1 MKLLVREISY
11 YQLPLATRFP
21 FQYGIASMTDAPQI
35 FLRAVCEFDG
45 AEAIGVSA
53 DLLPPKWFTK
63 NPQTTFEEDD
73 LPQML
78 RVISQAGKLASEV
91 GEAKSFFQW
100 WREVYEAQSEWA
112 ERNKVAPLL
121 AGFGASLVERAVLDA
136 FCRRVEQPMHRV
148 LRENQLGIR
157 LGEIRNELGGV
168 EPRDILPETPCSSVA
183 LRHTVGMG
191 DPLTDDEIQPEDRI
205 DDGLPHSLQDNIR
218 SYGLKFFK
226 IKLRGNVKADR
237 ERLTRLAE
245 IIQSEVGADAR
256 ITVDANENYRD
267 IGSFREHWQQHQ
279 ADPVVG
285 NFLDRSL
292 LMVEQPIH
300 RDHALL
306 ESVGNEL
313 SQWTTAPP
321 IIIDE
326 SDGEL
331 SSAPTALRLGY
342 AGVSHKNCKGIMKGL
357 ANAGSVALAKQS
369 GRDALLSGEDLAN
382 FGPVALLQDL
392 AMVAAL
398 GVTHVERNGHH
409 YFAGLSSLSS
419 AEQQRMLDHHGDV
432 FARTDRG
439 FVALAP
445 REGRLALESI
455 NAAPFGAAQLPA
467 LDEFETWR
475 LE

>member
-1 MKLLVREISY
+1 MKK
-11 YQLPLATRFP
+11 T
-21 FQYGIASMTDAPQI
+21 I
-35 FLRAVCEFDG
+35 FHRC
-45 AEAIGVSA
+45 
-53 DLLPPKWFTK
+53 
-63 NPQTTFEEDD
+63 
-73 LPQML
+73 L

-313 SQWTTAPP
+313 SPMDHGTA
-321 IIIDE
+321 D
-326 SDGEL
+326 
-331 SSAPTALRLGY
+331 
-342 AGVSHKNCKGIMKGL
+342 
-357 ANAGSVALAKQS
+357 
-369 GRDALLSGEDLAN
+369 
-382 FGPVALLQDL
+382 
-392 AMVAAL
+392 
-398 GVTHVERNGHH
+398 H
-409 YFAGLSSLSS
+409 Y
-419 AEQQRMLDHHGDV
+419 R
-432 FARTDRG
+432 
-439 FVALAP
+439 
-445 REGRLALESI
+445 
-455 NAAPFGAAQLPA
+455 
-467 LDEFETWR
+467 
-475 LE
+475 